1 MQADEEDRFG
11 PIFSALVYLI
21 LSTSL
26 GYYGWRIAA
35 ARRRAPSEG
44 SKISFKTV
52 RFRLLSPMC
61 MCLSPASQKQS
72 GYMYERPRP
81 VWGSSQG

>member
-1 MQADEEDRFG
+1 MRADEEDRFG

-52 RFRLLSPMC
+52 RISPVP
-61 MCLSPASQKQS
+61 LASQS
-72 GYMYERPRP
+72 EAVGVHVRPRP
-81 VWGSSQG
+81 MWGSSQG

>member
-1 MQADEEDRFG
+1 MRLCVRADEEDRFG

-52 RFRLLSPMC
+52 RIPLSLP
-61 MCLSPASQKQS
+61 
-72 GYMYERPRP
+72 P
-81 VWGSSQG
+81 VRSSRGTSALARVGI